1 MCTLNKNVTGK
12 KPNETLDFHSKD
24 IRFSFKNLLS
34 FYNYV
39 AITVLGLSREQ
50 KGLPQ
55 RSAILVVLFSP
66 LALRYEPAY
75 HSRALSPDSKEIC
88 NFACPGSMVSKK
100 ALGKLREK

>member
-39 AITVLGLSREQ
+39 AITVLGPGREQ
-50 KGLPQ
+50 KGFPRDLQ
-55 RSAILVVLFSP
+55 FWW
-66 LALRYEPAY
+66 
-75 HSRALSPDSKEIC
+75 
-88 NFACPGSMVSKK
+88 
-100 ALGKLREK
+100 